1 MAVAVS
7 GASSGME
14 VRIQDEWAVASSP
27 EGLSARMKVNELV
40 GRIAPGRMN
49 TCGVVLPDGV
59 KLLESRGRATIWV
72 HQTPPQVHSLK
83 WIAADS
89 PAQYGNGTR
98 YREVRIAL
106 PYVVVLATFVR
117 GRDGQMHLGR
127 ANECF
132 FRSAPLVSFDDT
144 LCFPALLNCSRFD
157 PPDGQPLSWICTQ
170 HLNCSAFADE
180 ADPGKR
186 LRLEFD
192 ALMHCLLET
201 GFNYSS
207 EHHEE
212 SSWFTASRTADP
224 RIASI
229 EKWQEATEAS
239 WSFVLEVPWLEV
251 GLSVRQVMQRTFD
264 NLDGA
269 AEQVRSACDIAR
281 QMFNRGKNRVDD
293 E

>member
-1 MAVAVS
+1 
-7 GASSGME
+7 ME
-14 VRIQDEWAVASSP
+14 VVIQDEWAVASSP
-27 EGLSARMKVNELV
+27 EGLTARMKVNELV
-40 GRIAPGRMN
+40 GRLAPGRMN

-59 KLLESRGRATIWV
+59 KLLSNRGRATIWV

-89 PAQYGNGTR
+89 PAQYGKGTK
-98 YREVRIAL
+98 YREVRVAL
-106 PYVVVLATFVR
+106 PYVVVLAAFIH
-117 GRDGQMHLGR
+117 GRDGQMHLGP

-132 FRSAPLVSFDDT
+132 FRAAPLTSLDDT
-144 LCFPALLNCSRFD
+144 LCFPALLNCSKFD

-170 HLNCSAFADE
+170 HLDQTASADE
-180 ADPGKR
+180 TDPGKR
-186 LRLEFD
+186 LRTEFD

-207 EHHEE
+207 EHHEGT
-212 SSWFTASRTADP
+212 SWFTASQQVDP

-229 EKWQEATEAS
+229 EKWQEATEAG

-251 GLSVRQVMQRTFD
+251 GLSVRQVMERMFD
-264 NLDGA
+264 NMNGI
-269 AEQVRSACDIAR
+269 AESVRSARDIAR
-281 QMFNRGKNRVDD
+281 QIFNRSAQKDDD